1 MTVPQVKRE
10 LRSPREIRKM
20 RRAGLVVWQSHQ
32 AAFRILNAGV
42 TTDELNRAYRDT
54 FAEFDATS
62 LFLNYGPEENP
73 FPAETCISVNEEL
86 VHGIPGSRVIAN
98 GDIVS
103 LDTGCRL
110 DGWCGDAA
118 ITHPIGEISP
128 DAKKL
133 LDVTHKM
140 LELAIELLSSR
151 NLWSEIATEMQ
162 AFVEDHGFSVVRE
175 LTGHGIGRKLH
186 EAPQVPNYWDAE
198 FSEADDF
205 DIRPGVVIACEP
217 MVHQGT
223 DEIEVLGDQWT
234 TVTADRMLCAHYEH
248 TIAITKDGPVRL
260 TGPPSDEELEL
271 VGEDFRVADQWVKW

>member
-1 MTVPQVKRE
+1 MTTPQVKRE

-32 AAFRILNAGV
+32 AAYRILKAGV
-42 TTDELNRAYRDT
+42 TTAELNRVYRDT
-54 FAEFDATS
+54 FSEFEATP
-62 LFLNYGPEENP
+62 LFLNYGPGDNP

-86 VHGIPGSRVIAN
+86 VHGIPGPRVIEN

-103 LDTGCRL
+103 LDTGCSI
-110 DGWCGDAA
+110 DSWCGDAA
-118 ITHPIGEISP
+118 ITHAIGEITP
-128 DAKKL
+128 AAKKL
-133 LDVTHKM
+133 LVVTHKT
-140 LELAIELLSSR
+140 LELAIELLSSK

-162 AFVEDHGFSVVRE
+162 AFVEDHGFSVVKE

-186 EAPQVPNYWDAE
+186 EPPQAPNYWAEE
-198 FSEADDF
+198 FSNNDDF
-205 DIRPGVVIACEP
+205 DIRPGVVFACEP

-234 TVTADRMLCAHYEH
+234 TVTADRKLCAHYEH

-260 TGPPSDEELEL
+260 TGPPNGDELEL
-271 VGEDFRVADQWVKW
+271 VGEDFRFAEQWVKW

>member
-32 AAFRILNAGV
+32 AAYRVLKTGV
-42 TTDELNRAYRDT
+42 TTAQLNQVYRDT
-54 FAEFDATS
+54 FASFDATS
-62 LFLNYGPEENP
+62 LFLNYGPAENP

-86 VHGIPGSRVIAN
+86 VHGIPGSRVITD

-103 LDTGCRL
+103 LDTGCSV
-110 DGWCGDAA
+110 DNWCGDAA
-118 ITHPIGEISP
+118 ITHAIGEITP
-128 DAKKL
+128 AAQKL
-133 LDVTHKM
+133 LDVTHQT
-140 LELAIELLSSR
+140 LELAIELLSSK
-151 NLWSEIATEMQ
+151 NLWSEIAHEMQ
-162 AFVEDHGFSVVRE
+162 IFVEDHGFSVVKE

-186 EAPQVPNYWDAE
+186 EPPQVPNYWDDE
-198 FSEADDF
+198 YGEADDF
-205 DIRPGVVIACEP
+205 DIRPGVVFACEP

-223 DEIEVLGDQWT
+223 DEIEVLDDQWT

-260 TGPPSDEELEL
+260 TGPPSDDELEL
-271 VGEDFRVADQWVKW
+271 VGEQFRVSDQWVKW